1 MGSEGKDDVK
11 NEFRVWGLFNW
22 LDGSVF
28 VLKRKYIKGI
38 DWGGVG
44 RIVLG
49 G

>member
-11 NEFRVWGLFNW
+11 NESRVWGLPNW
-22 LDGSVF
+22 LDGGA
-28 VLKRKYIKGI
+28 LAPKRKHLKGT